1 MKTLLTIAIL
11 LIGASLVAQDSIN
24 YVNDTIV
31 TVLIQTEPVKVSVLD
46 FTESDKE
53 KSWFF
58 IYPSHEL
65 IIRHRQ
71 FIPYK
76 QKDGWYFRLTTI
88 QGDHIYIDQS
98 KPYGRLRYETYNKM
112 KSMCARYE

>member
-11 LIGASLVAQDSIN
+11 LIGASLVAQDSVN

-31 TVLIQTEPVKVSVLD
+31 TMLIQTEPVKVSVLD

-76 QKDGWYFRLTTI
+76 HSNLTNN
-88 QGDHIYIDQS
+88 
-98 KPYGRLRYETYNKM
+98 TY
-112 KSMCARYE
+112 